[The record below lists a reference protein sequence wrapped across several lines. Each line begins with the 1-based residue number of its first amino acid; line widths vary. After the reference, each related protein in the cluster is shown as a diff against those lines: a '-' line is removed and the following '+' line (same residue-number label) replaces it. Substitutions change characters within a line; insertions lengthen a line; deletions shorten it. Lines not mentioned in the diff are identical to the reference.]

1 MNTHT
6 NGLRLKV
13 DRDPSHFDAPEVSN
27 EVFAI
32 SMDSMK
38 SAELMATRY
47 NDLLDLVEI
56 LMTEQK
62 PSIRAMRQLV
72 KIRRP

>member
-1 MNTHT
+1 MNIHT
-6 NGLRLKV
+6 NGLRLTV
-13 DRDPSHFDAPEVSN
+13 HGN
-27 EVFAI
+27 EVRNPVFGVTLF
-32 SMDSMK
+32 DPK
-38 SAELMATRY
+38 DAELMATRY

-56 LMTEQK
+56 LMTDQK